1 MKCFKIDNNNAI
13 FLNEKKSAQKSDFDP
28 ENNLE
33 KQKSPTWL
41 AQSISKK
48 KLVMDFQSTVH
59 APL

>member
-1 MKCFKIDNNNAI
+1 MKCFKINNNNAI

-48 KLVMDFQSTVH
+48 KLV
-59 APL
+59 